1 VLQVVAEFGVDV
13 SRCRCRSDGGAV
25 AAGLTAHARK
35 IAFFA

>member
-1 VLQVVAEFGVDV
+1 VLQVVAEFGWTMDV
-13 SRCRCRSDGGAV
+13 SRCRSDGGAV